1 MNDELIKRS
10 DVINILEKAEYHVV
24 DNDWNDTFNSF
35 TKEIYR
41 GVYGLPLVN
50 AVELPCK
57 VGDTIF
63 VLVHSYPKDH
73 YVLRE
78 SIIDEF
84 VIRENNEVF
93 IGYAGKF
100 FADCFNNKRPAYV
113 SLNLI
118 GKSVFLDVEEAME
131 LLKNSKNVSY
141 KRMID

>member
-1 MNDELIKRS
+1 MSDELIRKS
-10 DVINILEKAEYHVV
+10 DVLDLLNSLDLNLIDYGSYSQLFDTV
-24 DNDWNDTFNSF
+24 DNM
-35 TKEIYR
+35 
-41 GVYGLPLVN
+41 PPVN

-63 VLVHSYPKDH
+63 ILVHSYPKDH

-113 SLNLI
+113 SLSLI
-118 GKSVFLDVEEAME
+118 GKSVFLDAEEAME

>member
-1 MNDELIKRS
+1 MSDNLIRKS
-10 DVINILEKAEYHVV
+10 DVLDLLNDFYSDFEEYNHLFDDINFM
-24 DNDWNDTFNSF
+24 N
-35 TKEIYR
+35 
-41 GVYGLPLVN
+41 PVN

-113 SLNLI
+113 SLSLI